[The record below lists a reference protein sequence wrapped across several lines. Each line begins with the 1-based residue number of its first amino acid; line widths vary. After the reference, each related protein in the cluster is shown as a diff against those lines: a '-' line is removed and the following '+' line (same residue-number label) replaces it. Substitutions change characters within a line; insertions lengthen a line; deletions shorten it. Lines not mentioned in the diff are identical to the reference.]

1 MTTPK
6 TILESRIHIPLIDL
20 RAALRHDLRH
30 ATDEG
35 FVTVAAR
42 AKAVLQQIDEAL
54 EGHGT
59 FVSASIV
66 IASAQDGKA

>member
-6 TILESRIHIPLIDL
+6 TILESRIHIPLVDL
-20 RAALRHDLRH
+20 QAALRHDMRV

-35 FVTVAAR
+35 FPNVAAR
-42 AKAVLQQIDEAL
+42 AKAVLLEIDKVLEA
-54 EGHGT
+54 HGT

-66 IASAQDGKA
+66 IASAQDGEA